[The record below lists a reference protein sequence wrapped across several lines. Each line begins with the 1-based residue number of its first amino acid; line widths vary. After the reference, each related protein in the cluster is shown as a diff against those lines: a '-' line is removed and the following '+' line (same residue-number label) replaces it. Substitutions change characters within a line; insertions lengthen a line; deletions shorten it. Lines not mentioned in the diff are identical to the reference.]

1 MCKWVC
7 ARPCVL
13 WAWRIPGIL
22 CVCYI
27 IFSIVYMR
35 LFRTRVKLERQ
46 SVRGHIYTRYI
57 EREINLH
64 YYIYRVLT
72 MCQGFYEW
80 HVSFNPHKTLKIDI
94 VSNLFKKLKEITI
107 KEHSSSK
114 VADPR
119 FKTSLSFPRTICFS
133 TRTRCKILF
142 HKGKTKMFLEAEP
155 PTLPGFFIHQE
166 CWSRLEAPK
175 SSLHYPIPLFPV
187 TFIKKLRKYE
197 SRFQSCLWIH
207 VQNK

>member
-7 ARPCVL
+7 ACPRVL

-94 VSNLFKKLKEITI
+94 VSPSLKSSRKLQLRSIAAAKWQIQDSKPVCPSQGLYAFQLEHAAKFFSIKAKLK
-107 KEHSSSK
+107 
-114 VADPR
+114 
-119 FKTSLSFPRTICFS
+119 CF
-133 TRTRCKILF
+133 
-142 HKGKTKMFLEAEP
+142 
-155 PTLPGFFIHQE
+155 
-166 CWSRLEAPK
+166 
-175 SSLHYPIPLFPV
+175 
-187 TFIKKLRKYE
+187 
-197 SRFQSCLWIH
+197 
-207 VQNK
+207 